1 MGQAM
6 NFEKWYKT
14 AKEKIGFPANAESLE
29 LSLREVVGE
38 VLSQNLKLKTENK
51 KLKAKLK
58 DFEKMKNCSNCGHN
72 CEECENRDCDNCA
85 CADCD
90 KHSKWKLR
98 K

>member
-1 MGQAM
+1 MGRAM

-51 KLKAKLK
+51 KLKA
-58 DFEKMKNCSNCGHN
+58 
-72 CEECENRDCDNCA
+72 
-85 CADCD
+85 
-90 KHSKWKLR
+90 
-98 K
+98 